1 MHLYFVEL
9 KEFRRVFLL
18 SLTISLSPL
27 KIRALVEARLSPP
40 KPVHVAAGRLA
51 QLTALATQVLEQ
63 VLRDDKANAAPRVT
77 AAAKV
82 WEIVNRARELGDI
95 ESRLAELERIA
106 GARSS
111 KTVRIG

>member
-1 MHLYFVEL
+1 M
-9 KEFRRVFLL
+9 
-18 SLTISLSPL
+18 T
-27 KIRALVEARLSPP
+27 
-40 KPVHVAAGRLA
+40 
-51 QLTALATQVLEQ
+51 
-63 VLRDDKANAAPRVT
+63 KANAAPRVT